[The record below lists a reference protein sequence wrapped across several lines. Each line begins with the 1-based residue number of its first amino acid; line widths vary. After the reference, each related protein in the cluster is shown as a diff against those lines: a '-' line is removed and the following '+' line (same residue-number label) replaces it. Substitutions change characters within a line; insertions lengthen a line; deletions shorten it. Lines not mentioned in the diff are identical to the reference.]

1 MTPIR
6 SEVRPAH
13 IPPERP
19 PLARLRRAVRRAFP
33 TLAARRFLN
42 GVLRRMGPPPVGW
55 FATTARDSAEW
66 AREWQRITRH
76 DFLRGSCAVIVGTD
90 GGVTL
95 ATDGNVPPAIR
106 YRMSACIHR
115 ALEAEGVAYRDG
127 WRLW

>member
-1 MTPIR
+1 MNPIR

-55 FATTARDSAEW
+55 FATTARGCAEW
-66 AREWQRITRH
+66 ARITQH
-76 DFLRGSCAVIVGTD
+76 DRLRGSLAVIVGTD

-95 ATDGNVPPAIR
+95 ATDGNVPTAIR

-115 ALEAEGVAYRDG
+115 ALEAEGVAYKDG

>member
-1 MTPIR
+1 MNPIR

-55 FATTARDSAEW
+55 FATTAPMQAQW
-66 AREWQRITRH
+66 ARITQQER
-76 DFLRGSCAVIVGTD
+76 LRGSITVEVWLD
-90 GGVTL
+90 GSVTIEN
-95 ATDGNVPPAIR
+95 DGSTPWEFQRAMV
-106 YRMSACIHR
+106 ACIHR
-115 ALEAEGVAYRDG
+115 ALEAEGVPYKDG